1 MWDEQGCYLGL
12 EDLISLDEVAI
23 DDQHL
28 SLDDLLPDE
37 ERVKFVKMVK
47 SEKRTEHIRTTCS
60 EVQRRII
67 MHRRDAIDKEK
78 TSLERSCEAA
88 PAPGKFAV
96 PIRIIASDVGRKVIF
111 RTGKQSFGRSWG
123 CTVQEQLHGELES
136 VNWRTIHPHD
146 GSPSWKARIFSVRVT
161 HESPNGSDTETLH
174 GVHQTRILSMR

>member
-1 MWDEQGCYLGL
+1 MVLRISVILSIKKKKMWDEQGCYLGL

-96 PIRIIASDVGRKVIF
+96 PIRIIAGTAPR
-111 RTGKQSFGRSWG
+111 
-123 CTVQEQLHGELES
+123 
-136 VNWRTIHPHD
+136 
-146 GSPSWKARIFSVRVT
+146 
-161 HESPNGSDTETLH
+161 
-174 GVHQTRILSMR
+174 